1 MKGDMNVGKQ
11 NTDKNVVSL
20 GSDSIKTNENKL
32 GIGAEEGFDPR
43 RLRYLRKKHD
53 LKVEQIIEYID
64 VARSTYTGYEQG
76 HRTPPP
82 KTIVKLSEILH
93 TTPNYLC
100 GCSDV
105 EENMNDDLKA
115 MLTKMDL
122 NWDGHKLTETQ
133 KIQIANI
140 INGYFQS
147 VPKQNH

>member
-1 MKGDMNVGKQ
+1 MGMKGDMDVGKQ
-11 NTDKNVVSL
+11 NTDKNVISL
-20 GSDSIKTNENKL
+20 NSDNLTSSKKTT
-32 GIGAEEGFDPR
+32 GIGTEDGFDPR
-43 RLRYLRKKHD
+43 RLRYLRKKHG
-53 LKVEQIIEYID
+53 LKVEQIIEYIE

-82 KTIVKLSEILH
+82 KTIVKLAEILH

-100 GCSDV
+100 GCSDI

-147 VPKQNH
+147 VPK